1 MPSDICF
8 SQIDPCVRY
17 AREGS
22 LTPIN
27 LGEVCARDNRLFY
40 LYEGDCALCLSGER
54 FSLTGGTAA
63 LLPAGT
69 AYRFEV
75 TGKRMPRLFSVNFDL
90 TRDRG
95 RSCDSPFPLLPGAF
109 PLAEAE
115 RERTVSDCEA
125 LCRPLRVTGAEAL
138 EPILAEM
145 QREYVGRR
153 RFFERQ
159 LSALMLRALILLT
172 RQTLW
177 EDETQPDAVERM
189 IAFIQARY
197 ASPLTNE
204 EVAAVVSYHPVH
216 AGRLMRLHTGRT
228 IHQYLLA
235 CRLQKALELLLN
247 TSLPITGVALQT
259 GFSSASRFT
268 RRFREA
274 TGHTPSEFRRARLS
288 GTNEPDDASKCLK

>member
-17 AREGS
+17 AREGG
-22 LTPIN
+22 LTPMN
-27 LGEVCARDNRLFY
+27 LGAVCARDNRLFY
-40 LYEGDCALCLSGER
+40 LYEGDCVLHLPGER
-54 FSLTGGTAA
+54 FSLTGRTAA

-75 TGKRMPRLFSVNFDL
+75 IGERRPRLFSVNFDL

-95 RSCDSPFPLLPGAF
+95 RPYDSPFPLLPGAS
-109 PLAEAE
+109 PLGEAD

-145 QREYVGRR
+145 QQEYVGRR

-159 LSALMLRALILLT
+159 LSALMLRALILLA
-172 RQTLW
+172 RQAMW

-228 IHQYLLA
+228 IHQYLLDY
-235 CRLQKALELLLN
+235 RLRKALELLLN
-247 TSLPITGVALQT
+247 TSLPITDVALQV
-259 GFSSASRFT
+259 GYSSASHFARH
-268 RRFREA
+268 FRET
-274 TGHTPSEFRRARLS
+274 TGYTPSEFRRASLS
-288 GTNEPDDASKCLK
+288 GTNEPGGASK

>member
-17 AREGS
+17 AREGG
-22 LTPIN
+22 LTPMN
-27 LGEVCARDNRLFY
+27 LGTVCARDDRLFY
-40 LYEGDCALCLSGER
+40 LYEGDCVLHLPGER
-54 FSLTGGTAA
+54 FAMTGRTAA

-75 TGKRMPRLFSVNFDL
+75 PGRRELRLFCVNFDL

-95 RSCDSPFPLLPGAF
+95 RPCDSPFPLLPGVC
-109 PLAEAE
+109 PPDEAD
-115 RERTVSDCEA
+115 RERTVSDCEV
-125 LCRPLRVTGAEAL
+125 LSRPLCVTGAEAL

-145 QREYVGRR
+145 QREYTGRR

-172 RQTLW
+172 RQAMW

-197 ASPLTNE
+197 AFPLTNE

-235 CRLQKALELLLN
+235 YRLHKALELLLN
-247 TSLPITGVALQT
+247 TSLSVTDVALQS

-268 RRFREA
+268 KHFRET
-274 TGHTPSEFRRARLS
+274 TGYTPSEFRRASLA
-288 GTNEPDDASKCLK
+288 GAGEPDDPSKR